1 VSVGACKIAQFV
13 LPLQGLLNSMRKLLL
28 FALVFT
34 STLTFAQVDT
44 TKKDT
49 TNIPIINLSVDD
61 QDGQDQ
67 NQDISGLL
75 QSSRDV
81 FASNAGF
88 NFSAARFRMRGYG
101 SNQFQVMVQG
111 VDLVDP
117 EMGFGIWSYWG
128 GLNDMTRYPETKT
141 GIASSQWG
149 FGSVA
154 GSTNISFRASDKRKG
169 SRISYARTNRNYNNR
184 VMASYNTGW
193 LENGWAFSFSGSGRW
208 SNEGYVEGSYY
219 SGAAYFMA
227 AEKKIN
233 DKHSVNFVAWGSPTV
248 QGRAGIA
255 VQEALDLTGNNYYNP
270 WWGYQTTEDGQSQV
284 KRNARIRN
292 NHKPYFMV
300 TDYLEIKKG
309 TKLYTTAYFSYGR
322 TSNSNLNWY
331 NAPDPRPD
339 YYRYLPSYYEGE
351 DEVRYNQLTD
361 AWMNDPSTSQI
372 DWDALYFSNSKNLYT
387 AENVDGIE
395 GNDVTGNRSRYI
407 LEEYRTDPLQ
417 TGIDLNFYDE
427 LNDRLILAAG
437 LNIEKY
443 KSNNF
448 RLMNDLLGGDFWIDV
463 DQFAENES
471 SDPSVAYNDIN
482 APNRLIKEGDKFGYE
497 YEIHRNKAKSF
508 GQLDY
513 KGRKIDAYGAATL
526 GYVQFYRVGKYQNGR
541 FPDNSLGKSD
551 PNNFLTFGIKGG
563 ATYKITG
570 RHFIDANLQYEQKD
584 PIIRNAFISPRT
596 RDYVVDGLKN
606 VEVISGDISYIT
618 RYPRLSGRI
627 TAFYTE
633 INDQNWLR
641 SFYHEE
647 FRTFVNYS
655 MTDVDNLYF
664 GYETGW
670 DVKATSTISVQLAAS
685 QGMYLYNSRPNVT
698 ITRDNSNEVI
708 AEDRT
713 VYFQNYRVGGM
724 PQSVG
729 TIGLKYYSPK
739 YWFVG
744 VNANYFGDIYLDPN
758 PDRRTEE
765 AISGFVE
772 SDPQWREIIEQ
783 TKLEDGFTM
792 NLFAGYSHMIEYG
805 KYLRFNISVTNLLN
819 NTDFRTGG
827 FEQLRFDP
835 QDIQRFPN
843 RYGYMYGTQFFA
855 MLTYQF

>member
-1 VSVGACKIAQFV
+1 
-13 LPLQGLLNSMRKLLL
+13 MRKLLL
-28 FALVFT
+28 FALLYSSVQ
-34 STLTFAQVDT
+34 TFAQTDT

-61 QDGQDQ
+61 QESQDQ

-75 QSSRDV
+75 QSSNDV

-88 NFSAARFRMRGYG
+88 NFSAARYRLRGYG
-101 SNQFQVMVQG
+101 SSQFQVMVQG

-141 GIASSQWG
+141 GIAASQWG
-149 FGSVA
+149 FGSV
-154 GSTNISFRASDKRKG
+154 GGWTNISFRASEKRKG
-169 SRISYARTNRNYNNR
+169 SKFSYARTNRNYRNR
-184 VMASYNTGW
+184 IMGTHSTGW
-193 LENGWAFSFSGSGRW
+193 LDNGWAFSVSGSARW
-208 SNEGYVEGSYY
+208 SEEGYVEGTYY
-219 SGAAYFMA
+219 NGAAYLLA

-233 DKHSVNFVAWGSPTV
+233 DKHTINMVVWGSPTV
-248 QGRAGIA
+248 QGRAGLA

-270 WWGYQTTEDGQSQV
+270 WWGYQTTADGESQV
-284 KRNARIRN
+284 KRNARVRN
-292 NHKPYFMV
+292 NHKPFFML

-309 TKLYTTAYFSYGR
+309 VKLYTTAYFSYGK

-351 DEVRYNQLTD
+351 DEVRYNQLTQ
-361 AWMNDPSTSQI
+361 AWMNDPGTSQI

-387 AENVDGIE
+387 VENADGIQ
-395 GNDVTGNRSRYI
+395 GNTVTGNRSRYI
-407 LEEYRTDPLQ
+407 VEEYRTDPLQ
-417 TGIDLNFYDE
+417 TGIDANLFQE
-427 LNDRLILAAG
+427 INDRWTLAAG

-443 KSNNF
+443 KSNNY
-448 RLMNDLLGGDFWIDV
+448 RLMTDLLGGDFWVDV

-471 SDPSVAYNDIN
+471 SDPTVALNDVN
-482 APNRLIKEGDKFGYE
+482 APNRLVKVGDKFGYE

-513 KGRKIDAYGAATL
+513 KGRKVDAYGGLTL
-526 GYVQFYRVGKYQNGR
+526 GFVQFYRNGKYQNGR
-541 FPDNSLGKSD
+541 FPDNSYGKSD
-551 PNNFLTFGIKGG
+551 PNNFFTFGVKGG

-570 RHFIDANLQYEQKD
+570 RHFITANAQYEQKD
-584 PIIRNAFISPRT
+584 PLIRNAFISPRT
-596 RDYVVDGLKN
+596 RDFVVDGLKN
-606 VEVISGDISYIT
+606 VEVLSGDISYIT
-618 RYPRLSGRI
+618 RYPRISGRI
-627 TAFYTE
+627 TGFYTQ

-641 SFYHEE
+641 SFYHED

-655 MTDVDNLYF
+655 MTNVDNLYF

-670 DVKATSTISVQLAAS
+670 DFKATPTVSVQLAGS
-685 QGMYLYNSRPNVT
+685 QAMFLYNSRPNVT

-708 AEDRT
+708 AENRT

-724 PQSVG
+724 PQTVG
-729 TIGLKYYSPK
+729 TIGIRYNSPK

-744 VNANYFGDIYLDPN
+744 INANYFGDIYLEPN

-765 AISGFVE
+765 AISGYVE

-783 TKLEDGFTM
+783 TKLEDGYTI

-805 KYLRFNISVTNLLN
+805 KYLRFNIGVNNLLN

-835 QDIQRFPN
+835 KEIDRFPN